1 MKFNKIRRLL
11 SCTRRCVDD
20 YNMIEDGDKIAVGL
34 SGGKDSCALL
44 CTLRDLKRF
53 YPKSFDIVGITID
66 MGFEGSDYSETEA
79 FCREIGVEYIVKKT
93 NIAEIIFDIRKE
105 SNPCALCAKMRRGVL
120 NETAKAAGCN
130 KVALGHHYDDAIN
143 TFMLNLVHE
152 GRIASFSPVT
162 YLSNV
167 DMTVIRPLAYCPEK
181 DIEYFA
187 RQNTLPVSQSLCP
200 EDKHTERETVKHLVD
215 SLDRQYEGFKHR
227 VFNAMQKQN
236 VSRWGKGQPLIK
248 QDEKED
254 TVFKK
259 E

>member
-20 YNMIEDGDKIAVGL
+20 YSMIEDGDKIAVGL

-44 CTLRDLKRF
+44 CTLHDLKRF
-53 YPKSFDIVGITID
+53 YPKKFEVVGITVD
-66 MGFEGSDYSETEA
+66 LGFEGSDYSETEK
-79 FCREIGVEYIVKKT
+79 FCREIGVEYIIKKT
-93 NIAEIIFDIRKE
+93 SIAEIIFDIRKE

-120 NETAKAAGCN
+120 NETAKEAGCN
-130 KVALGHHYDDAIN
+130 KVALGHHYDDAID

-167 DMTVIRPLAYCPEK
+167 DLTVIRPLSYCPEK

-187 RQNTLPVSQSLCP
+187 RQNTLPVSKSLCP
-200 EDKHTERETVKHLVD
+200 EDKHTERESIKQLVD
-215 SLDRQYEGFKHR
+215 SLDREYEGFKHR
-227 VFNAMQKQN
+227 IFHAMQKQN
-236 VSRWGKGQPLIK
+236 VSRWGKNNIFEKRDFPL
-248 QDEKED
+248 D
-254 TVFKK
+254 TQF
-259 E
+259 